1 MVTKLRSCLQVV
13 LVYVIV
19 VTGLMTSNDTSLNV
33 YFDIVTPDLSS
44 SQEDNVTL
52 QCQVLGITL
61 DSDIKVAEYTIF
73 FHQLNQWQTLA
84 QISQG
89 SDHVTSKDGTLFL
102 TKGSTGTALDPTSF
116 IQLTWRRSDF
126 DIADDYRC
134 DVTYY
139 TSDSRES
146 QKVFSKILSREDIFK
161 NLKESPVKT
170 VMGVERANCDSILKS
185 KDIVF
190 QKTLTEIIMSFNAS
204 IQELVDETKQLA
216 RTNSELIEYLA
227 TTKDE
232 KLSQALTLLENSSL
246 ELASLK
252 EMMQEKLQRHTVQ
265 DVTELEEKLRR
276 QEILIQ
282 EMNETLQLNSL
293 NGTTLEASVVGSGE
307 VSWPKGTYALLKPN
321 TGCPTNAKKSWLWK
335 EGYRKYHTESSGNA
349 DKYSDDIHLALP
361 VKVIDSSK
369 HFVYLSFCAKDS
381 NYGSSS
387 HWPIGSYCINRV
399 GRHCPAGFKSGG
411 FRINEEKNYYSGTVG
426 GFLLETG
433 PNFYL
438 RFCCRA
444 DGSPTTP
451 IILPNGSPFYL
462 SKFGNLC
469 QEVYGMTSTEEYIY
483 LDTDDSNNEDMAFP
497 PHPEGF
503 ANNGFQ
509 MWMCY
514 YKPN

>member
-1 MVTKLRSCLQVV
+1 MLF
-13 LVYVIV
+13 IV
-19 VTGLMTSNDTSLNV
+19 VTGLLTSSDTSLNV
-33 YFDIVTPDLSS
+33 YFDIVTPDFSS

-73 FHQLNQWQTLA
+73 FHQLNDRQMNGQTNQWQTLA

-89 SDHVTSKDGTLFL
+89 SDHVTSKDGNLFL
-102 TKGSTGTALDPTSF
+102 TKGSTGTALDPNSI

-139 TSDSRES
+139 TSDSREP
-146 QKVFSKILSREDIFK
+146 Q
-161 NLKESPVKT
+161 
-170 VMGVERANCDSILKS
+170 
-185 KDIVF
+185 
-190 QKTLTEIIMSFNAS
+190 
-204 IQELVDETKQLA
+204 
-216 RTNSELIEYLA
+216 
-227 TTKDE
+227 
-232 KLSQALTLLENSSL
+232 
-246 ELASLK
+246 
-252 EMMQEKLQRHTVQ
+252 
-265 DVTELEEKLRR
+265 
-276 QEILIQ
+276 
-282 EMNETLQLNSL
+282 
-293 NGTTLEASVVGSGE
+293 
-307 VSWPKGTYALLKPN
+307 
-321 TGCPTNAKKSWLWK
+321 
-335 EGYRKYHTESSGNA
+335 
-349 DKYSDDIHLALP
+349 
-361 VKVIDSSK
+361 
-369 HFVYLSFCAKDS
+369 KDS
-381 NYGSSS
+381 NYGFSS

-469 QEVYGMTSTEEYIY
+469 QEVYGMTSTEEFIY
-483 LDTDDSNNEDMAFP
+483 LDTDDSSNEDMAFP